1 MDLYLY
7 KIGSSV
13 PVLTIDNVASYT
25 DNEVRTADGAIYNPL
40 AEDCELSSLP
50 DCSEAL
56 RAAWRRKHCLAD
68 YPELMTFEERQA
80 AKLAELSAACNAAI
94 TAGCDVA
101 LSTVTGHI
109 SLTAEDQINLSTATA
124 AVAQGA
130 EGYPY
135 HLDGQLCSIF
145 PAADIQVMAQAAT
158 AHKLYQT
165 TYYIHL
171 AAWVRRA
178 ETAEELTAITYGVA
192 LPEDLASNMAAVLD
206 AAQGGEADV

>member
-135 HLDGQLCSIF
+135 HLDGRLCAVIPAVHIQLM
-145 PAADIQVMAQAAT
+145 DQAAT
-158 AHKLYQT
+158 A
-165 TYYIHL
+165 
-171 AAWVRRA
+171 
-178 ETAEELTAITYGVA
+178 
-192 LPEDLASNMAAVLD
+192 
-206 AAQGGEADV
+206 